1 MLRFVFLNRFE
12 AAMTL
17 LPRIVWVALTLFAA
31 ASFAAAPA
39 TETPPSRAD
48 IEFDR
53 RFGDD
58 FFDALWALRPGS
70 AIGVGYYKYA
80 DRLIVPDDAAR
91 AQELKFVDTWRSR
104 LHSIGLMSLSES
116 RRADWMILDNEFAER
131 RWAITELR
139 EWEWDPS
146 TYNVADPFAK
156 ILLTEFAPLDER
168 LAIFSRRLRHVPA
181 YYAAAQ
187 RNIKQPTLEHT
198 QLAIEQNR
206 GALEIFGSELNKHI
220 EASTLS
226 ERAKRQ
232 LLQRADEARAAITG
246 YIEFLQG
253 MLPNLERNATSF
265 RLGQARYDKKFF
277 YAIQTGDSARTL
289 YERALAEKEVLLN
302 RMDVLADQLWAKY
315 FPSRPAPTDRLDK
328 IGQLISKMSD
338 QHVSREE
345 FYAEIERQ
353 IPQLADWVEKH
364 GLLTLDPDKPLK
376 VRQTPAHQRGV
387 AIAGIDAP
395 GPYDPMAPTYYNV
408 MPLDQI
414 SAERA
419 ESFLRE
425 YNRWMLPI
433 LNIHE
438 AIPGHYT
445 QLIYANRSPSKI
457 KSIFANGAMIEG
469 WAVYGER
476 AMLESGYGDHTAEIW
491 LIYSK
496 WLLRSVVNTILDYA
510 VHVLNMSEQE
520 AKQLLMREAFQ
531 SEEEAN
537 GKWRRVQLTSVQL
550 TSYFAGYAAIL
561 DLRETLKRQ
570 QPDQF
575 DLKRFHET
583 FLSYGNAPVRIIR
596 EAMLQASDAEP

>member
-1 MLRFVFLNRFE
+1 MLRFIFLNRFE

-168 LAIFSRRLRHVPA
+168 LEVFSRRLRHVPA

-338 QHVSREE
+338 LRRARRELPTRVQPLDAAHSQHPRSHSGPLHPTHLCQS
-345 FYAEIERQ
+345 FAEQDQVDLCQRRNDRGLGGVRRARHARIRLWRSHGGD
-353 IPQLADWVEKH
+353 LADLFEMVVAVGRQH
-364 GLLTLDPDKPLK
+364 DP
-376 VRQTPAHQRGV
+376 R
-387 AIAGIDAP
+387 
-395 GPYDPMAPTYYNV
+395 
-408 MPLDQI
+408 
-414 SAERA
+414 
-419 ESFLRE
+419 
-425 YNRWMLPI
+425 
-433 LNIHE
+433 
-438 AIPGHYT
+438 
-445 QLIYANRSPSKI
+445 
-457 KSIFANGAMIEG
+457 
-469 WAVYGER
+469 
-476 AMLESGYGDHTAEIW
+476 
-491 LIYSK
+491 
-496 WLLRSVVNTILDYA
+496 LRSARVEHERTRGKAALDA
-510 VHVLNMSEQE
+510 RSLSIRRRSE
-520 AKQLLMREAFQ
+520 R
-531 SEEEAN
+531 
-537 GKWRRVQLTSVQL
+537 
-550 TSYFAGYAAIL
+550 
-561 DLRETLKRQ
+561 
-570 QPDQF
+570 
-575 DLKRFHET
+575 
-583 FLSYGNAPVRIIR
+583 
-596 EAMLQASDAEP
+596 